1 MTNEYEEI
9 IESFINGQMRQ
20 ALDKV
25 NDYGWYDFVSEL
37 EHDESLHADQK
48 VEMLCRLIRTDKR

>member
-1 MTNEYEEI
+1 MITYQEI

-20 ALDKV
+20 ALDQV

-37 EHDESLHADQK
+37 EHDESLYADQK
-48 VEMLCRLIRTDKR
+48 VEMLCRLIRTDNR